1 MKHRVLGV
9 FIFLTLS
16 LPCHVFAHGTDY
28 RLLEDESVV
37 VGEFFYADKEPM
49 RYSKVLIFSPENDK
63 VEFQNGRTDQKG
75 RFAFCPSHPGTWRI
89 NVNDGVGHAVHAH
102 VTVKAQA
109 TSDAAGFESESADSK
124 SVLSQASVLNRIL
137 FGLSILL
144 NIFFGINIW
153 KQKRRKEDDQ

>member
-1 MKHRVLGV
+1 MKQWGLAV
-9 FIFLTLS
+9 FIFLALN
-16 LPCHVFAHGTDY
+16 LPCHVWAHGTDY

-49 RYSKVLIFSPENDK
+49 RYSEVLIFSPENDK
-63 VEFQNGRTDQKG
+63 VEFQNGRTDQLG

-89 NVNDGVGHAVHAH
+89 DVNDGVGHAVHAH

-109 TSDAAGFESESADSK
+109 TSDAAGFESESADTR
-124 SVLSQASVLNRIL
+124 SVLTQASELNRIM

-144 NIFFGINIW
+144 NIFFGIYIW
-153 KQKRRKEDDQ
+153 KQKR